1 MKQIDYCRHSGLSKA
16 RVSELAQQGLPLD
29 SPEAADQWRR
39 QHVWSRKPPTPAG
52 PPAPPAAPAADPAPP
67 TPERPPELPGEDVAA
82 GACEPVRAAWERL
95 LQAERLAWASVV
107 QSIKARQPD
116 ASRLVGV
123 HAQCVKNLI
132 DGRSR
137 VLAQAQ
143 SERELVSGA
152 WVRRVMQEHDG
163 VVAALARGMPR
174 QLAGRVNP
182 TDPCHAERE
191 LARWLNETFL
201 ATLSS
206 TDPWKP

>member
-1 MKQIDYCRHSGLSKA
+1 MIRQRDYTLHSGLSKGH
-16 RVSELAQQGLPLD
+16 VSQLVRRGMPLD
-29 SPEAADQWRR
+29 SVQAADTWRAR
-39 QHVWSRKPPTPAG
+39 HTLVRKLPPPTPA
-52 PPAPPAAPAADPAPP
+52 PAPSLASAA
-67 TPERPPELPGEDVAA
+67 PERPAELPTEDLAA
-82 GACEPVRAAWERL
+82 GACEPIREAWGRL
-95 LQAERLAWASVV
+95 LQAERIAWAAVV
-107 QSIKARQPD
+107 QSIRGRQPD

-143 SERELVSGA
+143 SERTLVSGD

-163 VVAALARGMPR
+163 IVAALARGMPR

-206 TDPWKP
+206 TDPWKA

>member
-1 MKQIDYCRHSGLSKA
+1 MKQSDYARHSGLS
-16 RVSELAQQGLPLD
+16 RSHVCELVKKGMPLD
-29 SPEAADQWRR
+29 TPESADAWRR
-39 QHVWSRKPPTPAG
+39 QNTLARKL
-52 PPAPPAAPAADPAPP
+52 PPAPPQEPHDARPAAEA
-67 TPERPPELPGEDVAA
+67 PERPPELPGEDVAA

-95 LQAERLAWASVV
+95 LLAERLSWASVA

-143 SERELVSGA
+143 SERTLVSGD

-163 VVAALARGMPR
+163 SVAALIRAMPR
-174 QLAGRVNP
+174 SLAPRVNP
-182 TDPCHAERE
+182 VDPEHAGRE
-191 LARWLNETFL
+191 LQRWVDETCL
-201 ATLSS
+201 KTLFETS
-206 TDPWKP
+206 PWKT

>member
-1 MKQIDYCRHSGLSKA
+1 MIRQRDYTTHSGLTKGH
-16 RVSELAQQGLPLD
+16 VSALVKRGMPLD
-29 SPEAADQWRR
+29 SVQAADAWRACNTLA
-39 QHVWSRKPPTPAG
+39 RKLPPPTPT
-52 PPAPPAAPAADPAPP
+52 PAA
-67 TPERPPELPGEDVAA
+67 PERPPELPGEDVAA

-116 ASRLVGV
+116 ASRMVGV

-163 VVAALARGMPR
+163 IVAALARNMPR

-191 LARWLNETFL
+191 LDRWLNENFL